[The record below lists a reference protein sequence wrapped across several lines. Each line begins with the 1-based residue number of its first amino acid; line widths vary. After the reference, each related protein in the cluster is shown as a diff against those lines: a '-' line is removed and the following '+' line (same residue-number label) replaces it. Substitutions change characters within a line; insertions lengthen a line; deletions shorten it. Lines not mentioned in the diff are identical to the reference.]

1 MNKIR
6 MKNGLV
12 IFSLIYHIKIVVCMA
27 VNLIMRFMISMF
39 ALGLGMFIFM
49 PVLYALAYDVNLW
62 TGLPASVLQTRDYV
76 YSILMAMPLIA
87 FGALILWGYMKATTQ
102 DPYEQYR

>member
-1 MNKIR
+1 
-6 MKNGLV
+6 
-12 IFSLIYHIKIVVCMA
+12 MA
-27 VNLIMRFMISMF
+27 VNLIIRFIISMF

-49 PVLYALAYDVNLW
+49 PVLYQLAYNEDLW
-62 TGLPASVLQTRDYV
+62 TGLPSDVLQTRDYV

-87 FGALILWGYMKATTQ
+87 FGALILWGYMRATTQ